1 MQKNYLIAAFEKTAA
16 ERFPEQAPELLA
28 SMHRR
33 IEALREDN
41 AGASREKWAHLESQI
56 MPGIA
61 IYESLQTVVS
71 KEEAIQIIH
80 SYVNAHARKYHI
92 LFRRLLKLPGLYHT
106 MPGIF
111 AKGVEEKFGSA
122 AGFQYIIHEAT
133 KDVIRFDMVRCP
145 YHDVCAQYGCP
156 ELCRCFCDS
165 DDITYDSLHPKLL
178 WHRTKTLGRG
188 DDCCDFGLRI
198 TKLGDTHEI

>member
-16 ERFPEQAPELLA
+16 ERFPAQSQELLQA
-28 SMHRR
+28 MHQR
-33 IEALREDN
+33 IEALRQDN
-41 AGASREKWAHLESQI
+41 ASASKEKWAHLESQI

-61 IYESLQTVVS
+61 IYEVLQTVVS
-71 KEEAIQIIH
+71 KEEALQLIH
-80 SYVNAHARKYHI
+80 SYVNAHAQKYHT

-111 AKGVEEKFGSA
+111 AKGVEEKFGPA
-122 AGFQYIIHEAT
+122 AGFQYITHEAT
-133 KDVIRFDMVRCP
+133 KDVIRFDMLRCP
-145 YHDVCAQYGCP
+145 YHDVCAQCGCP

-165 DDITYDSLHPKLL
+165 DDITYDGLHPKLV

-188 DDCCDFGLRI
+188 GDCCDFGLMV
-198 TKLGDTHEI
+198 KK

>member
-1 MQKNYLIAAFEKTAA
+1 MRKNYLIAAFEKTAE
-16 ERFPEQAPELLA
+16 ERFPAQAAQLLA
-28 SMHRR
+28 SMHHR

-41 AGASREKWAHLESQI
+41 AGASREKWEHLESQI

-61 IYESLQTVVS
+61 IYEVLQTVVS
-71 KEEAIQIIH
+71 KEEALQILH
-80 SYVNAHARKYHI
+80 SYVNAHARKYHT
-92 LFRRLLKLPGLYHT
+92 LFRRLLKLPSLYHK

-111 AKGVEEKFGSA
+111 AKGVEEKFGTA
-122 AGFQYIIHEAT
+122 AGFQAITHEAT

-145 YHDVCAQYGCP
+145 YHDACTHYGCP

-165 DDITYDSLHPKLL
+165 DDITYDGLHPKLL

-188 DDCCDFGLRI
+188 DDCCDFGLRV
-198 TKLGDTHEI
+198 TK

>member
-16 ERFPEQAPELLA
+16 ERFPAQAPELLA

-41 AGASREKWAHLESQI
+41 AGASREKWEHLESQI

-61 IYESLQTVVS
+61 IYEVLQTVVS

-80 SYVNAHARKYHI
+80 SYVNAHAHKYHT
-92 LFRRLLKLPGLYHT
+92 LFRRILKIPGLYHT

-111 AKGVEEKFGSA
+111 AKGVEEKYGAA
-122 AGFQYIIHEAT
+122 AGFEFITHEAT
-133 KDVIRFDMVRCP
+133 KDVIRFDMIRCP

-165 DDITYDSLHPKLL
+165 DDITYDGLHPKLL

-188 DDCCDFGLRI
+188 DDCCDFGLAV
-198 TKLGDTHEI
+198 TK